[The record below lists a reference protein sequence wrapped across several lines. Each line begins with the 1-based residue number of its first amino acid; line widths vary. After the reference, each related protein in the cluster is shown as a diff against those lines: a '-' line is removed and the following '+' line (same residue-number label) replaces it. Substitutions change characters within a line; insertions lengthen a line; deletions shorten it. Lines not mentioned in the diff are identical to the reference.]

1 MFYKVT
7 ERFTFI
13 FESFFP
19 AGLLPNAMK
28 KAKRMCSNGDTI
40 QLRKMT
46 RMLVMTHRMN
56 VKGAIKDEAM
66 VPNTFPHFALQQ
78 LLMKNWRI
86 SMK

>member
-1 MFYKVT
+1 M
-7 ERFTFI
+7 FTFNLD
-13 FESFFP
+13 SFFP

-46 RMLVMTHRMN
+46 RMLMTTHRIN
-56 VKGAIKDEAM
+56 VKGNIREEAI

-78 LLMKNWRI
+78 RLMKNWRI
-86 SMK
+86 SME